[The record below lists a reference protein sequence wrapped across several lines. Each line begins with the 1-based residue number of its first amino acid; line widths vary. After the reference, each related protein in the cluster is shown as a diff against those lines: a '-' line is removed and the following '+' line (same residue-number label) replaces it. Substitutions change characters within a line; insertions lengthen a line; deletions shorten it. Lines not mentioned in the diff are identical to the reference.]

1 MRLNRP
7 RKDNGHN
14 AGVSGGGRGLHSV
27 RIIIIF
33 VMTREIP
40 NRMFTYYVSKKN
52 LESYL
57 KRQC

>member
-1 MRLNRP
+1 MR
-7 RKDNGHN
+7 
-14 AGVSGGGRGLHSV
+14 GGGGLHSV

-52 LESYL
+52 EESYL
-57 KRQC
+57 LKETVLRDV